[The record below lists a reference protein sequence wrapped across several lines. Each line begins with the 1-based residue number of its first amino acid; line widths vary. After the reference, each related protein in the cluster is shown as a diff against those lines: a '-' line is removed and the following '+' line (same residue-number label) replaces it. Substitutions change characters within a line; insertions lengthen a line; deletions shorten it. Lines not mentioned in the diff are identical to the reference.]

1 MNDGGISMLTV
12 RALSDHS
19 PSSFEAITLK
29 TYLPGGTL
37 EYSAIRRSPASIHLL
52 SRPSMKYRKRTRS
65 GIRRLGAVYLISRLS
80 MFALRCSSLGRSYVF
95 PSALTDCMSTV
106 GRVVFLG
113 IWSGSIQ

>member
-12 RALSDHS
+12 RPLSDQS

-37 EYSAIRRSPASIHLL
+37 EYSAIRRSPASIHLV

-65 GIRRLGAVYLISRLS
+65 GISRLGAVYLISRLS
-80 MFALRCSSLGRSYVF
+80 MFAFRCSSWGRSYVF

-106 GRVVFLG
+106 GRLVFLG
-113 IWSGSIQ
+113 I

>member
-1 MNDGGISMLTV
+1 MNDGGISRLTV

-37 EYSAIRRSPASIHLL
+37 EYSAKRRSPASIHLL
-52 SRPSMKYRKRTRS
+52 SRFSMKYLKWTRS

-80 MFALRCSSLGRSYVF
+80 MFDLRCNSLGRSYVF
-95 PSALTDCMSTV
+95 PSALTDSTSTV
-106 GRVVFLG
+106 GRIVFLG
-113 IWSGSIQ
+113 TCC